1 MANNSQRGTS
11 ERVREKML
19 KMSEVARAAID
30 NRAEGQPEETSQAN
44 KRALEERV
52 EEAEA
57 AVREERDRARDA
69 ETRAE
74 LAERAVM
81 EERQRVRE
89 AERRY
94 FNCLC
99 DHYMTHNNTQPLI

>member
-1 MANNSQRGTS
+1 MANNSQWGAS

-19 KMSEVARAAID
+19 KISEIARAAID
-30 NRAEGQPEETSQAN
+30 NRAEGRPKETSQAN

-57 AVREERDRARDA
+57 TVREERARTRDA
-69 ETRAE
+69 ENRAE

-81 EERQRVRE
+81 EERQRAQK

-94 FNCLC
+94 VISYMYLHRNRLC
-99 DHYMTHNNTQPLI
+99 S

>member
-57 AVREERDRARDA
+57 AVREERDRVRDA
-69 ETRAE
+69 ENRAE
-74 LAERAVM
+74 L
-81 EERQRVRE
+81 

-94 FNCLC
+94 FNCPC
-99 DHYMTHNNTQPLI
+99 DHNNMTLTTYMILLFLYITSWYNN